1 MLNRVLAVA
10 LAAGL
15 VAGLAIAVLE
25 HFTTTPLILA
35 GEVYEKGESHA
46 ALDPAVAGPR
56 FAGAAVI
63 LAHSHGGESAR
74 AGEAHEEGWSP
85 AEGVERTAFTSLST
99 VLTAIGFALILLAG
113 LTIAGDSI
121 DVKRALA
128 WAAAAFIATGLAPAL
143 GLAPELPGSAAA
155 PLLARQI
162 WWVGTAA
169 ATAAALWLLI
179 RTPGLWAKALGLL
192 LLAAPHVIGAPRPE
206 AYASGAP
213 AELAG
218 AFAATSLVVHA
229 ALWACVGVAV
239 GFFWQRFTPRA
250 S

>member
-15 VAGLAIAVLE
+15 VAGLAIAVLQ

-35 GEVYEKGESHA
+35 GEAFEKPAGHA
-46 ALDPAVAGPR
+46 SLDP
-56 FAGAAVI
+56 GAAGLPLSGATII
-63 LAHSHGGESAR
+63 LAHSHAEGA
-74 AGEAHEEGWSP
+74 AHDETGWSP
-85 AEGVERTAFTSLST
+85 ADGLERTAFTSLAT
-99 VLTAIGFALILLAG
+99 VLTAIGFALILIAG
-113 LTIAGDSI
+113 LVISGDPI
-121 DVKRALA
+121 DTRRALA

-143 GLAPELPGSAAA
+143 GLAPELPGSASA

-162 WWVGTAA
+162 WWVATAV

-179 RTPGLWAKALGLL
+179 LTPGLWAKALGLVL
-192 LLAAPHVIGAPRPE
+192 LLAPHVVGAPHPE
-206 AYASGAP
+206 GYASGAP

-218 AFAATSLVVHA
+218 AFAATSLVVNA
-229 ALWACVGVAV
+229 ALWASVGVAV
-239 GFFWQRFTPRA
+239 GVFWQRFKPHA

>member
-15 VAGLAIAVLE
+15 VAGLAIAVLQ

-35 GEVYEKGESHA
+35 GEAFEKPAGHA
-46 ALDPAVAGPR
+46 SLDPAAGLR
-56 FAGAAVI
+56 FSGATII
-63 LAHSHGGESAR
+63 LAHSHGEGAHD
-74 AGEAHEEGWSP
+74 EAGWSP
-85 AEGVERTAFTSLST
+85 TDGLERTAFTSLAT
-99 VLTAIGFALILLAG
+99 VVTAIGFALILMAG
-113 LTIAGDSI
+113 LVLSGDPI
-121 DVKRALA
+121 DGRRALA

-162 WWVGTAA
+162 WWMGTAV

-179 RTPGLWAKALGLL
+179 RTPGLWAKAAGLL
-192 LLAAPHVIGAPRPE
+192 LLLAPHVIGAPRPE
-206 AYASGAP
+206 VYASGAP

-218 AFAATSLVVHA
+218 AFAATSLVVNA
-229 ALWACVGVAV
+229 ALWASVAVAV
-239 GFFWQRFTPRA
+239 GFFWQRFKPHA

>member
-15 VAGLAIAVLE
+15 VAGLAIAVLQ

-35 GEVYEKGESHA
+35 GEAFEKPAGQA
-46 ALDPAVAGPR
+46 LLDPAAAGPR
-56 FAGAAVI
+56 LDGAAVI
-63 LAHSHGGESAR
+63 LAHSHGAH
-74 AGEAHEEGWSP
+74 ADEAHDAGWSP
-85 AEGVERTAFTSLST
+85 ADGLERTAFTSLAT
-99 VLTAIGFALILLAG
+99 VLTAIGFALILIAG
-113 LTIAGDSI
+113 LVLSGDPI
-121 DVKRALA
+121 DARRALA
-128 WAAAAFIATGLAPAL
+128 WAAAAFIATALAPAL

-162 WWVGTAA
+162 WWVGTAV
-169 ATAAALWLLI
+169 ATAAALWLLL
-179 RTPGLWAKALGLL
+179 RTPGLWAKALGLA
-192 LLAAPHVIGAPRPE
+192 LLAAPHIVGAPHPE

-218 AFAATSLVVHA
+218 AFAARSLVVNA
-229 ALWACVGVAV
+229 ALWASVGVAV
-239 GFFWQRFTPRA
+239 GFFWQRFKPQL